1 MEIEGYSKE
10 GVKGMGSMRVMH
22 SIPGY
27 SIPGRVRFRLSPES
41 PEPNLDDFLIDG
53 VEKVAFNSV
62 TKSLLII
69 YDARMLLE
77 DLLSGI
83 EEKMPEMTVVKEEQE
98 TAEEAEEQEI
108 AEEAEEQEAAEEA
121 EEQEA
126 AEETEEESW
135 GGRLRESSYRWLD
148 QRGWLKRS

>member
-1 MEIEGYSKE
+1 MAIEGYSKE
-10 GVKGMGSMRVMH
+10 GVKGMGSMQVMH
-22 SIPGY
+22 SIPGH

-53 VEKVAFNSV
+53 VEKVAFNNV

-83 EEKMPEMTVVKEEQE
+83 EEKLPEMRIVKEEE
-98 TAEEAEEQEI
+98 EI
-108 AEEAEEQEAAEEA
+108 AKEAGEEEIAKEA